1 MISVMVRSTVRGR
14 VNDGTIRRRAARL
27 LELLGKDEA
36 DLAIVLT
43 DDAEIQELN
52 AQWRQI
58 DAPTDVLS
66 FPQQEG
72 EDFPVIPGFTP
83 PLGDIV
89 ISLEKAAR
97 QVSEDGCLA
106 RLWPVVG
113 GSEGQAPAEWSLLDE
128 TTFLLLHGVL
138 HLLGHDHMQP
148 EEAAVMEAKEAE
160 LLPGLLNRTRRKG

>member
-1 MISVMVRSTVRGR
+1 MISVMVRATVRGR
-14 VNDGTIRRRAARL
+14 VNDATIRRRATKL

-66 FPQQEG
+66 FAQQEG
-72 EDFPVIPGFTP
+72 DDFPVIPGFTP

-97 QVSEDGCLA
+97 QASEDGCLP
-106 RLWPVVG
+106 RLWPVVVG
-113 GSEGQAPAEWSLLDE
+113 GSGEQAPAAWTLLDE

-138 HLLGHDHMQP
+138 HLLGYDHMQP
-148 EEAAVMEAKEAE
+148 DEAAVMEAREAE
-160 LLPGLLNRTRRKG
+160 LLPGLIKGRR